1 MYTEMVSTK
10 RKFIEISQES
20 TNMSEPHLP
29 GNIGASQATTPH
41 TEPRT
46 LVQVFTQYTPVQDTV
61 LANLEI
67 RDVLS
72 LSQAAKAFRDCY
84 HIVKRTQFNID
95 EQLGRFFT
103 WPLKFRSLQAEH
115 NIIISGAFAF
125 EFMARTMPGR
135 NVTFEK
141 SRLNAV
147 VVEKGQH
154 ATALS
159 ELLSHEGYRL
169 MSTTAEAITAV
180 PVSLL
185 TSIITSLC

>member
-1 MYTEMVSTK
+1 MVSAK

-20 TNMSEPHLP
+20 RKMSEPHLP
-29 GNIGASQATTPH
+29 GKDGASQATASH
-41 TEPRT
+41 IEPRT
-46 LVQVFTQYTPVQDTV
+46 LVQVFTRYTPVQDTV

-72 LSQAAKAFRDCY
+72 LSQVAKAFRDCY

-95 EQLGRFFT
+95 EQLARFFT

-115 NIIISGAFAF
+115 NIIISGDFAF
-125 EFMARTMPGR
+125 DFMARRMLGR
-135 NVTFEK
+135 DLAFRESN
-141 SRLNAV
+141 LNTV
-147 VVEKGQH
+147 VVERGQH

-169 MSTTAEAITAV
+169 MSTTAEAITAA
-180 PVSLL
+180 PVGLL
-185 TSIITSLC
+185 KANITPLC